1 MGQYST
7 KKGFC
12 FQSNL
17 TAGHQVET
25 MSEVVAA
32 LLDNAYQDTQLLISN
47 DEKGDNFSAFR
58 DVDFTLYAKNKEKG
72 ELVASF
78 INDNNYGKATYKEI
92 EANHRITVVINMPS
106 TQNLLCS
113 VSGLMTC
120 LAALYDLE
128 YDGWGCVLQTVT

>member
-1 MGQYST
+1 
-7 KKGFC
+7 
-12 FQSNL
+12 
-17 TAGHQVET
+17 

-58 DVDFTLYAKNKEKG
+58 DVDFTLYAKDKEKG

-78 INDNNYGKATYKEI
+78 INDNNYGKATYEEI
-92 EANHRITVVINMPS
+92 EVSHRITVVINMPS

-128 YDGWGCVLQTVT
+128 YDGWGCALQTIT